1 MTSVDDYDNDKSFEN
16 EKIASLVNNNELVQH
31 SLHELTSQDIFS
43 TDKMASGAN
52 QAIGSK
58 RQADKYNIMRTVLL
72 MLICLM
78 LTGCFGPPIMKVAGL
93 SVTAVDVATIPIKNE
108 VRKEVM
114 NSNKEQIALY
124 DEQ

>member
-1 MTSVDDYDNDKSFEN
+1 M
-16 EKIASLVNNNELVQH
+16 
-31 SLHELTSQDIFS
+31 
-43 TDKMASGAN
+43 
-52 QAIGSK
+52 
-58 RQADKYNIMRTVLL
+58 YNIMRTVLL

>member
-1 MTSVDDYDNDKSFEN
+1 
-16 EKIASLVNNNELVQH
+16 
-31 SLHELTSQDIFS
+31 
-43 TDKMASGAN
+43 
-52 QAIGSK
+52 
-58 RQADKYNIMRTVLL
+58 
-72 MLICLM
+72 M